1 MHAII
6 FTCLKSSLNFFF
18 FIHLIFNPQNMSSP
32 NTSLHIR
39 CYCPS
44 SVRCQFSWLLSLL
57 PPLPHT
63 VHCLHSRQDQP
74 FKCRPVYAASLRR
87 TVCWFAVLVQIVKIL
102 AFCPRSPYNVYH
114 FLHFL
119 CLSLPLVLL
128 LLFGTL
134 APLPFLNTT
143 THPFLQAFV
152 LALLSAELQY
162 PFPKHPHVWFLIFL
176 DHCSKF
182 TLSERPFLTT
192 SRFITFYTSYFILS
206 QWTSYV
212 FT

>member
-74 FKCRPVYAASLRR
+74 FKCRPVYAASLLR
-87 TVCWFAVLVQIVKIL
+87 TFCWFAILV
-102 AFCPRSPYNVYH
+102 SPNSQNP
-114 FLHFL
+114 
-119 CLSLPLVLL
+119 C
-128 LLFGTL
+128 
-134 APLPFLNTT
+134 
-143 THPFLQAFV
+143 
-152 LALLSAELQY
+152 
-162 PFPKHPHVWFLIFL
+162 
-176 DHCSKF
+176 
-182 TLSERPFLTT
+182 
-192 SRFITFYTSYFILS
+192 ILS
-206 QWTSYV
+206 QKSLRCISLLAFSMSFPTPCPLAYSLVRWPPCHSWTQQHILFCRPLCLLFYLLNYNILSPNIPMSG
-212 FT
+212 FSFF